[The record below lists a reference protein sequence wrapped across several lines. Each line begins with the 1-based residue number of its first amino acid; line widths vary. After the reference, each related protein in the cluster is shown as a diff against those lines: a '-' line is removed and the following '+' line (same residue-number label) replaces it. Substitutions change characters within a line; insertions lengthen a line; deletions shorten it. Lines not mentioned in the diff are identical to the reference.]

1 MKLSQLLAG
10 ATALA
15 FAAGVASSA
24 FAAPAPT
31 TNVPFALSGS
41 VASSCL
47 MSFASTSVPVGN
59 NGVIP
64 IDTNAADTSTY
75 FHMTDANDYGL
86 EAGFAGCN
94 TASTVSVVK
103 TNGANGLETNNTS
116 AFDKSVLQ
124 NNLPYSV
131 QFGFDHGANG
141 DPVTVSAAGATITNQ
156 PAFSGS
162 ANISVVIPQATLGL
176 VSGTYTDTVTVTLT
190 ATG

>member
-15 FAAGVASSA
+15 FTVGVASSA
-24 FAAPAPT
+24 LADTPS
-31 TNVPFALSGS
+31 TNKPFALSGS
-41 VASSCL
+41 VVSSCL
-47 MSFASTSVPVGN
+47 MNFTTTAVPLGN

-75 FHMTDANDYGL
+75 FHMTDANDFGF

-103 TNGANGLETNNTS
+103 TNGATGLETDNKS
-116 AFDKSVLQ
+116 KFDSSVLQ

-141 DPVTVSAAGATITNQ
+141 DPVAVTAAGATITAQ
-156 PAFSGS
+156 PAFSGA
-162 ANISVVIPQATLGL
+162 ANISVTVPQAALGL
-176 VSGTYTDTVTVTLT
+176 VSGNYTDTVTVTLT